1 MKKPGRDQRHI
12 LIDAVEQTVIG
23 MIVVDLAGY
32 IMAVNTSFAQMFGY
46 EREFLVG
53 RHLRIFYSPDQMP
66 EVEAIN
72 RHIRQTGS
80 YMGEIQH
87 QHRDGRKFPGY
98 ICNALF
104 RDDQGQPMG
113 IIGTLHDITRR
124 RQQEEDRLSRE
135 RRRMQ
140 IRKTESLNRMAG
152 AVAHRFNNYL
162 SAVMGNLEL
171 AAAELPAAA
180 VARDLLAEAMT
191 AAQQAAGVSRLM
203 LTYLGMNPGTTES
216 SDLVR
221 SCRQYLAPVADSLP
235 ARIRLTTDIAPGPLK
250 VPVTREQIRMIL
262 EHLLANAREAIGEE
276 RGQIRL
282 ALKTLRRPQ
291 ADPRWVVPPDWEPR
305 NERYACLEVTDTGC
319 GINEQQFDQL
329 FDPFFSE
336 KFTGRGLGLAV
347 VLGIARG
354 CGGAVAV
361 CSRPGEGSCFQ
372 VFLPLAVEDAEND
385 ADLSVPAENAAFRRT
400 VLLVEDEPVVRT
412 VCREMLEH
420 LEVTVFAAAD
430 GSQGLELFQQHQ
442 QEIGA
447 IFCDVA
453 MPGMDGWETLAAV
466 RRLDDEVPV
475 IMVSGFEESW
485 AMAEKPIHRPQV
497 FIKKPFTIEDL
508 KSALTAVWKDPP
520 PP

>member
-1 MKKPGRDQRHI
+1 MQQPDTDQYHI
-12 LIDAVEQTVIG
+12 LINAVEQMVIG

-46 EREFLVG
+46 ERDFLIG
-53 RHLRIFYSPDQMP
+53 RHLRIFHSPDQMP

-98 ICNALF
+98 ICNALL
-104 RDDQGQPMG
+104 RDDQAQPMG
-113 IIGTLHDITRR
+113 IIGTLHDITRQ
-124 RQQEEDRLSRE
+124 RQQEEDRLSQE

-162 SAVMGNLEL
+162 SAVIGNLEM
-171 AAAELPAAA
+171 ATAELPAAA
-180 VARDLLAEAMT
+180 DARDLLAEAMT

-221 SCRQYLAPVADSLP
+221 VCRQNLPPVTDSLP
-235 ARIRLTTDIAPGPLK
+235 ARIQLTTDIATGHLK
-250 VPVTREQIRMIL
+250 VPVTREQIRMML

-276 RGQIRL
+276 SGQIRL
-282 ALKTLRRPQ
+282 VLTPLRRPQ

-305 NERYACLEVTDTGC
+305 DKWYACLEVTDTGC

-347 VLGIARG
+347 VLGIVRS

-361 CSRPGEGSCFQ
+361 HSRPGEGSRFQ
-372 VFLPLAVEDAEND
+372 VFLPLAADAAESD
-385 ADLSVPAENAAFRRT
+385 AGQSVPREDFACRRT

-420 LEVTVFAAAD
+420 LGITVIVAD
-430 GSQGLELFQQHQ
+430 DGGQGLALFQQYQ
-442 QEIGA
+442 QDIGA

-453 MPGMDGWETLAAV
+453 MPVMDGWETLAAL
-466 RRLDDEVPV
+466 RKLDDEVPV

-497 FIKKPFTIEDL
+497 FIKKPFTINDL
-508 KSALTAVWKDPP
+508 KSALAVVWED
-520 PP
+520 